1 MPPQNTFPG
10 VFIEELPGSPQP
22 IEGVPTSTAAF
33 VGPTLIGPTDATP
46 TLLTSLGDFE
56 SIYGDASD
64 LTFNDSPTPIH
75 NFLFSA
81 ARAFFENGG
90 QRLYIARIA
99 AAAGQAGPSPTAADY
114 HAALATL
121 ETFSEISVVAAPG
134 STVFGGSSPAQVA
147 AIHAE
152 LIAHV
157 SRSAAYRFAVLDPP
171 PGASTTDI
179 QTIRAQ
185 IDSRYAAL
193 YYPWITISD
202 PNGGAA
208 QIAVPP
214 SGFICGIYARVDTQQ
229 GVFKAPANQP
239 LLGAL
244 GFELILTDTESD
256 TLNNLG
262 INTLRSFPGRGD
274 LVWGA
279 RTVTSDPD
287 WQYVNVRRLFIYIE
301 SSIDKGIQWAVFEP
315 NNELLWAALT
325 SRISSFLVTVWHQGA
340 LQGTKPEEAFFVKCD
355 RTTMTQNDID
365 NGRLICVVG
374 MAPVRPAEFVLFRIC
389 VKTANH

>member
-10 VFIEELPGSPQP
+10 VFIEELSGSPKP
-22 IEGVPTSTAAF
+22 IEGVPTSTTAF
-33 VGPTLIGPTDATP
+33 VGPTLIGPTDTIPA
-46 TLLTSLGDFE
+46 LLTSLRDFE
-56 SIYGDASD
+56 AIYGDSSD
-64 LTFNDSPTPIH
+64 LTFSDSPTPLH

-81 ARAFFENGG
+81 ARAFFNNGG
-90 QRLYIARIA
+90 QRLYIAQVA
-99 AAAGQAGPSPTAADY
+99 ATAAGLTPTAADY
-114 HAALATL
+114 RDALTTL
-121 ETFSEISVVAAPG
+121 ETVSEISVVAAPG
-134 STVFGGSSPAQVA
+134 STVFAGSSLAQVA

-157 SRSAAYRFAVLDPP
+157 SRPAAYRFAVLDPP

-179 QTIRAQ
+179 EAIRSQ

-193 YYPWITISD
+193 YYPWVTISD
-202 PNGGAA
+202 PNGGPA

-214 SGFICGIYARVDTQQ
+214 SGFICGIYALTDTQE

-239 LLGAL
+239 ILGTL
-244 GFELILTDTESD
+244 GFERIITDPESD

-262 INTLRSFPGRGD
+262 INTLRSFPGRGN

-279 RTVTSDPD
+279 RTTTSDPE
-287 WQYVNVRRLFIYIE
+287 WQYINVRRLFIYVE

-315 NNELLWAALT
+315 NGPLLWAAIT
-325 SRISSFLVTVWHQGA
+325 SSISSFLLTLWRQGA

-355 RTTMTQNDID
+355 RTTMTQTDID
-365 NGRLICVVG
+365 NGRLICIVG

-389 VKTANH
+389 IRTANH